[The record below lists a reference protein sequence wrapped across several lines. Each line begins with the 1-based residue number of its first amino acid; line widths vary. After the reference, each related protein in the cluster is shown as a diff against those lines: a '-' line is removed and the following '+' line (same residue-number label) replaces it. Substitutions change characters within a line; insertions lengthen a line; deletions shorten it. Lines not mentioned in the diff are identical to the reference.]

1 MRKLSTWLW
10 RAAAFTVIAIL
21 LYQAWLYWQVS
32 RLDTH
37 KPQDTS
43 MMQARLAEMESA
55 GKAARVDYRWVPM
68 KNISRYLQRA
78 IIASE
83 DATFYSHEGFDWE
96 GIKVAAEKNLKKG
109 KIVAGG
115 STISQ
120 QLAKN
125 LFLSTQRTPWR
136 KAEEAV
142 ITVMLENSLSKQRIF
157 EIYLNVIEWGDGVF
171 GAEAAARHYFKKSAA
186 SLTPREAAWLAA
198 IVPNPRYYD
207 KNRAHRRAARKSNI
221 ILARMAVRY
230 GRDFNAAPRV
240 VEAPATPAPELTL
253 PAEPSSDVSTL
264 NNSVP
269 DDPATLD
276 NQSPPAE
283 SIVNPDPLPPSSETA
298 PENTLPFSSPEV

>member
-1 MRKLSTWLW
+1 MRKYSKWLW
-10 RAAAFTVIAIL
+10 RAAAFTIIAIL

-32 RLDTH
+32 RLDTRP
-37 KPQDTS
+37 PQDTS
-43 MMQARLAEMESA
+43 MMQARLAEMQSA
-55 GKAARVDYRWVPM
+55 PAAKGKPAKIDYRWVPM

-157 EIYLNVIEWGDGVF
+157 EIYLNVIEWGNGVF

-186 SLTPREAAWLAA
+186 SLTPHEAAWLAA

-207 KNRAHRRAARKSNI
+207 KHRTHRRAARKSNI

-230 GRDFNAAPRV
+230 GRDFNAAPRA

-253 PAEPSSDVSTL
+253 PIEPESSSEASTSTDTTTQNDEAPSVAEPPNTEPVT
-264 NNSVP
+264 
-269 DDPATLD
+269 
-276 NQSPPAE
+276 PPIE
-283 SIVNPDPLPPSSETA
+283 PVT
-298 PENTLPFSSPEV
+298 ENTLPPDI

>member
-1 MRKLSTWLW
+1 
-10 RAAAFTVIAIL
+10 
-21 LYQAWLYWQVS
+21 
-32 RLDTH
+32 
-37 KPQDTS
+37 
-43 MMQARLAEMESA
+43 MQARLAEMESA
-55 GKAARVDYRWVPM
+55 GKATRIDYRWVPM
-68 KNISRYLQRA
+68 KKISRYLQRA

-207 KNRAHRRAARKSNI
+207 KHRAHRRAARKSNI

-240 VEAPATPAPELTL
+240 VEAPVTPAPELTF
-253 PAEPSSDVSTL
+253 PTEPEPSSDTSMPDNRTL
-264 NNSVP
+264 A
-269 DDPATLD
+269 DPATSNNEALPATEMP
-276 NQSPPAE
+276 SPTPPPAA
-283 SIVNPDPLPPSSETA
+283 PT
-298 PENTLPFSSPEV
+298 PENTLPE

>member
-1 MRKLSTWLW
+1 MQKFSKWLW
-10 RAAAFTVIAIL
+10 RIATLVFIAIL
-21 LYQAWLYWQVS
+21 FYQGWLYWQVS
-32 RLDTH
+32 RLDT
-37 KPQDTS
+37 KNPQDTS

-55 GKAARVDYRWVPM
+55 GKATRIDYRWVPM
-68 KNISRYLQRA
+68 KKISRYLQRA

-207 KNRAHRRAARKSNI
+207 KHRAHRRAARKSNI

-240 VEAPATPAPELTL
+240 VEAPVTPAPELTL
-253 PAEPSSDVSTL
+253 PTEPEPSSDTSMPDNRTL
-264 NNSVP
+264 A
-269 DDPATLD
+269 DPATSNNEALPATEMP
-276 NQSPPAE
+276 SPTPPPAA
-283 SIVNPDPLPPSSETA
+283 PT
-298 PENTLPFSSPEV
+298 PENTLPE

>member
-1 MRKLSTWLW
+1 MRKFSTWLW
-10 RAAAFTVIAIL
+10 RTAAFAVIAIL

-37 KPQDTS
+37 QPQDTS
-43 MMQARLAEMESA
+43 MMQARLAEMQSA
-55 GKAARVDYRWVPM
+55 PAAKGKPAKIDYRWVPM
-68 KNISRYLQRA
+68 KKISRYLQRA

-136 KAEEAV
+136 KGQEAI

-186 SLTPREAAWLAA
+186 NLTPREAAWLAA

-207 KNRAHRRAARKSNI
+207 KHRAHRRAARKSNI

-230 GRDFNAAPRV
+230 GHDFNAAPRV
-240 VEAPATPAPELTL
+240 VEVPTTPPPELTL
-253 PAEPSSDVSTL
+253 PTEPEPSPEVST
-264 NNSVP
+264 P
-269 DDPATLD
+269 DDSTLADPATSG
-276 NQSPPAE
+276 NAAPPAPE
-283 SIVNPDPLPPSSETA
+283 IPSSTLPPAVPA
-298 PENTLPFSSPEV
+298 PENNLPE